1 MQMDPTTLISAS
13 LAAAAMALLV
23 LAWPL
28 LRQWRQRREAART
41 IDAALQRQ
49 AAHGAPAPVPGP
61 PTAPAAQAPHAT
73 AGATAAASPAPAATG
88 APQMSARAAALAQVQ
103 TQASVQPATTAA
115 RGPATL
121 RARLGAAFG
130 GRFNQRWLESR
141 LGRAVVT
148 GEEQLLLEQ
157 CGFYGLQP
165 RAVFGGLRLL
175 VPAVLAGTMLLWR
188 IDGSTMQALAWGFA
202 TFAFGYLLPKM
213 VLRRWAGNRLREV
226 AEELPVLIDMLR
238 LLQGVGLSIDQ
249 SLQVIVTEFGTMLRV
264 LGPELQRANQQFASG
279 RSREQTLQRIGKLFD
294 DEDLKG
300 LITLLTQVDKH
311 GGAVQEPLR
320 QFGER
325 LQVARKARMKD
336 KIGRLTVKMTGVMV
350 VSLLPVL
357 LILTAGPGFLGV
369 IRMLARMNGGH

>member
-1 MQMDPTTLISAS
+1 MDMTIDMATLFSMS
-13 LAAAAMALLV
+13 LLAAAGAAGL

-28 LRQWRQRREAART
+28 VRQWRQRRATTRT
-41 IDAALQRQ
+41 LDAALARQ
-49 AAHGAPAPVPGP
+49 A
-61 PTAPAAQAPHAT
+61 
-73 AGATAAASPAPAATG
+73 
-88 APQMSARAAALAQVQ
+88 ARAAAAPPSPS
-103 TQASVQPATTAA
+103 AAAPTAA
-115 RGPATL
+115 PAASPNADPTKGDPTK
-121 RARLGAAFG
+121 LGARFG
-130 GRFNQRWLESR
+130 ETWLNSK

-148 GEEQLLLEQ
+148 AEEQRLLEQ
-157 CGFYGLQP
+157 CGYYGVRP
-165 RAVFGGLRLL
+165 RAVFGGLRVA
-175 VPAVLAGTMLLWR
+175 VPVALAVAVFAWRLPVSLAGA
-188 IDGSTMQALAWGFA
+188 IGWGFA
-202 TFAFGYLLPKM
+202 TFAVGFLLPKLA
-213 VLRRWAGNRLREV
+213 LRRRARQRLALV
-226 AEELPVLIDMLR
+226 ADELPVLIDMLR

-249 SLQVIVTEFGTMLRV
+249 SLQIIVVEFGSMLHV

-279 RSREQTLQRIGKLFD
+279 RSREQTLLRIGKLFD

-300 LITLLTQVDKH
+300 LITLLTQVDRH

-325 LQVARKARMKD
+325 LQTARKARMKD

>member
-1 MQMDPTTLISAS
+1 MDATTLISAS

-49 AAHGAPAPVPGP
+49 ATHGIA
-61 PTAPAAQAPHAT
+61 AAQAEAAPGQAQAAGAAAQAT
-73 AGATAAASPAPAATG
+73 ATASAAATSA
-88 APQMSARAAALAQVQ
+88 APQMSARAAAAAAALGP
-103 TQASVQPATTAA
+103 ASARPAAAA
-115 RGPATL
+115 RPAPATL
-121 RARLGAAFG
+121 GARLGAAFG
-130 GRFNQRWLESR
+130 DRFNQSWLESR
-141 LGRAVVT
+141 LGRAVVAA
-148 GEEQLLLEQ
+148 EEQLLLEQ

-165 RAVFGGLRLL
+165 RAVFGGLRVL
-175 VPAVLAGTMLLWR
+175 VPAALAGAVLLWR
-188 IDGSTMQALAWGFA
+188 IDGPTVQALAWGFA
-202 TFAFGYLLPKM
+202 TFATAYLLPKI
-213 VLRRWAGNRLREV
+213 VLRRWAGNRQREV

-249 SLQVIVTEFGTMLRV
+249 SLQVIVTEFGAMLRV

-294 DEDLKG
+294 DEDLKS

-369 IRMLARMNGGH
+369 IRMLARMNGGHG

>member
-1 MQMDPTTLISAS
+1 MDTSILVSGS
-13 LAAAAMALLV
+13 LFAAAGALAL

-28 LRQWRQRREAART
+28 VQQWRQRRAATRT

-49 AAHGAPAPVPGP
+49 AAQATAGQAA
-61 PTAPAAQAPHAT
+61 APAAPGAEA
-73 AGATAAASPAPAATG
+73 AGQGAAAMSPRAA
-88 APQMSARAAALAQVQ
+88 AAAAALARGTAPAGVAGAA
-103 TQASVQPATTAA
+103 TAPAS
-115 RGPATL
+115 
-121 RARLGAAFG
+121 LGAKLGAEFG
-130 GRFNQRWLESR
+130 ERFNQRWLDSR

-148 GEEQLLLEQ
+148 AEEQALLEQ
-157 CGFYGLQP
+157 CGFYGVQP
-165 RAVFGGLRLL
+165 RAVFGGLRVLGPLL
-175 VPAVLAGTMLLWR
+175 LAACVFAWRLDGTLLSALVWTFVAFAV
-188 IDGSTMQALAWGFA
+188 
-202 TFAFGYLLPKM
+202 AFLLPKM
-213 VLRRWAGNRLREV
+213 VLRRWARNRVRQV

-249 SLQVIVTEFGTMLRV
+249 SLQIIVAEFGTLLRV

-294 DEDLKG
+294 DEDLKS
-300 LITLLTQVDKH
+300 LIMLLTQVDRH

-369 IRMLARMNGGH
+369 IRMLSRMNGGNG

>member
-1 MQMDPTTLISAS
+1 MDVTTLISAS

-49 AAHGAPAPVPGP
+49 AAHGVPVAQGEAVPGQP
-61 PTAPAAQAPHAT
+61 QA
-73 AGATAAASPAPAATG
+73 APAATQATALG
-88 APQMSARAAALAQVQ
+88 AAAAAPQMSARAAAAAAALAQ
-103 TQASVQPATTAA
+103 ASPRPAAAA
-115 RGPATL
+115 RPRPATL
-121 RARLGAAFG
+121 GARLGEAFG
-130 GRFNQRWLESR
+130 DRFNQRWLESR

-148 GEEQLLLEQ
+148 AEEQQLLEQ
-157 CGFYGLQP
+157 CGFHGLQP

-175 VPAVLAGTMLLWR
+175 VPAVLAGAMLLWR
-188 IDGSTMQALAWGFA
+188 IDGATAQALACGFA
-202 TFAFGYLLPKM
+202 TFALGYLLPKM
-213 VLRRWAGNRLREV
+213 VLRRWARNRQREV

-249 SLQVIVTEFGTMLRV
+249 SLQVIVTEFGAMLRV
-264 LGPELQRANQQFASG
+264 LGSELQRANQQFASG

-294 DEDLKG
+294 DEDLKS

-369 IRMLARMNGGH
+369 IRMLARMNGGHG

>member
-1 MQMDPTTLISAS
+1 MPMDVITLVTAS
-13 LAAAAMALLV
+13 LLAASMALLA

-28 LRQWRQRREAART
+28 VRQWQHRRAATRT
-41 IDAALQRQ
+41 LDAALQRAHDAS
-49 AAHGAPAPVPGP
+49 AAGQPSPAAVPPVP
-61 PTAPAAQAPHAT
+61 AT
-73 AGATAAASPAPAATG
+73 AGG
-88 APQMSARAAALAQVQ
+88 PQMSARAAAAAAALP
-103 TQASVQPATTAA
+103 QASAQSAQTAA
-115 RGPATL
+115 TARATPATL
-121 RARLGAAFG
+121 GGRIEVAFG
-130 GRFNQRWLESR
+130 ERFNQRWLESR

-148 GEEQLLLEQ
+148 AEEQQLLER
-157 CGFYGLQP
+157 CGFYGVQA

-175 VPAVLAGTMLLWR
+175 VPAVLAAGALILNLDASATLMLTW
-188 IDGSTMQALAWGFA
+188 TFA
-202 TFAFGYLLPKM
+202 TFAVAFLLTKL
-213 VLRRWAGNRLREV
+213 VLKRWAGNRLRQV

-249 SLQVIVTEFGTMLRV
+249 SLQVIVVEFGTMLRV

-369 IRMLARMNGGH
+369 IRMLARMKGGHG

>member
-1 MQMDPTTLISAS
+1 MQLDATTLISAS

-49 AAHGAPAPVPGP
+49 AGQGDSAPGQPQTTPA
-61 PTAPAAQAPHAT
+61 TAPAMAGTAT
-73 AGATAAASPAPAATG
+73 PAATAAGSAS
-88 APQMSARAAALAQVQ
+88 PQMSPRAAAAAAALAQ
-103 TQASVQPATTAA
+103 AAPRAATAA
-115 RGPATL
+115 TPAPATL

-130 GRFNQRWLESR
+130 DRFNQRWLESR

-148 GEEQLLLEQ
+148 AEEQLLLEQ
-157 CGFYGLQP
+157 CGFHGLQP

-175 VPAVLAGTMLLWR
+175 VPAVLAGAMLLWR
-188 IDGSTMQALAWGFA
+188 IDGSTMQALAWAFG
-202 TFAFGYLLPKM
+202 TFAAAYLLPKM
-213 VLRRWAGNRLREV
+213 VLRRWARNRQREV

-325 LQVARKARMKD
+325 LQVARKARLKD

-369 IRMLARMNGGH
+369 IRMLARMNGGF

>member
-1 MQMDPTTLISAS
+1 MQIDTTILISAS

-28 LRQWRQRREAART
+28 LRQWQQRREAVRT

-49 AAHGAPAPVPGP
+49 AGQASQGEPVPGQP
-61 PTAPAAQAPHAT
+61 QTTPATAPAT
-73 AGATAAASPAPAATG
+73 ASTAPASA
-88 APQMSARAAALAQVQ
+88 APQMSARAAAAAAALAQ
-103 TQASVQPATTAA
+103 ASPRPATAA
-115 RGPATL
+115 TPAPATF

-130 GRFNQRWLESR
+130 DRFNQRWLESR

-148 GEEQLLLEQ
+148 AEEHLLLEQ

-175 VPAVLAGTMLLWR
+175 VPAVLAGAALLWR
-188 IDGSTMQALAWGFA
+188 IDGPTMQALGWAFG
-202 TFAFGYLLPKM
+202 TFAAAYLLPKT
-213 VLRRWAGNRLREV
+213 VLRRWAANRLRDV

-369 IRMLARMNGGH
+369 IRMLARMNGGL

>member
-1 MQMDPTTLISAS
+1 MQMDATTLISAS

-49 AAHGAPAPVPGP
+49 ATHGAPVAPGEAAPGHP
-61 PTAPAAQAPHAT
+61 QT
-73 AGATAAASPAPAATG
+73 AGAVAQATATASSAAAASAAPH
-88 APQMSARAAALAQVQ
+88 MSARAAAAAAALG
-103 TQASVQPATTAA
+103 QAPARPAA
-115 RGPATL
+115 TVGPAPATL
-121 RARLGAAFG
+121 GARLGAAFG
-130 GRFNQRWLESR
+130 DRFNQSWLESR
-141 LGRAVVT
+141 LGRAVVAA
-148 GEEQLLLEQ
+148 EEQLLLEQ

-165 RAVFGGLRLL
+165 RAIFGGLRLL
-175 VPAVLAGTMLLWR
+175 VPAALAGAVLLWR
-188 IDGSTMQALAWGFA
+188 IDGPTLQALAWGFA
-202 TFAFGYLLPKM
+202 TFATAYLLPKIA
-213 VLRRWAGNRLREV
+213 LRRWAANRQREV

-249 SLQVIVTEFGTMLRV
+249 SLQVIVTEFGAMLRV

-294 DEDLKG
+294 DEDLKS

-369 IRMLARMNGGH
+369 IRMLARMNGGHG

>member
-1 MQMDPTTLISAS
+1 MQIDVTTLFCAS
-13 LAAAAMALLV
+13 LVAAAAALLV

-28 LRQWRQRREAART
+28 LRQWRQRRATVRT
-41 IDAALQRQ
+41 IDAALHRQ
-49 AAHGAPAPVPGP
+49 AVQGVAVAPAG
-61 PTAPAAQAPHAT
+61 T
-73 AGATAAASPAPAATG
+73 PAPAAAAGTSAAPPG
-88 APQMSARAAALAQVQ
+88 APQMSAQMSARAAALAQI
-103 TQASVQPATTAA
+103 TQPTAAGAATATAAATPAT
-115 RGPATL
+115 PATL
-121 RARLGAAFG
+121 KARLGLAFG
-130 GRFNQRWLESR
+130 ERFNQRWLDSKV
-141 LGRAVVT
+141 GRAVVT
-148 GEEQLLLEQ
+148 AEEQKLLEQ
-157 CGFYGLQP
+157 CGRYGVHA
-165 RAVFGGLRLL
+165 RAVFGGLRVL
-175 VPAVLAGTMLLWR
+175 VPIAVALAALLWR
-188 IDGSTMQALAWGFA
+188 IDGTLLSAMGW
-202 TFAFGYLLPKM
+202 TFAAFAVAFLLPKM
-213 VLRRWAGNRLREV
+213 ALRRWAGARQRQV

-249 SLQVIVTEFGTMLRV
+249 SLQIIVAEFGTMLRV

-279 RSREQTLQRIGKLFD
+279 RSREQTLLRIGKLFD
-294 DEDLKG
+294 DEDLKS

>member
-1 MQMDPTTLISAS
+1 
-13 LAAAAMALLV
+13 MA
-23 LAWPL
+23 
-28 LRQWRQRREAART
+28 
-41 IDAALQRQ
+41 
-49 AAHGAPAPVPGP
+49 
-61 PTAPAAQAPHAT
+61 
-73 AGATAAASPAPAATG
+73 
-88 APQMSARAAALAQVQ
+88 
-103 TQASVQPATTAA
+103 
-115 RGPATL
+115 
-121 RARLGAAFG
+121 
-130 GRFNQRWLESR
+130 
-141 LGRAVVT
+141 
-148 GEEQLLLEQ
+148 
-157 CGFYGLQP
+157 
-165 RAVFGGLRLL
+165 
-175 VPAVLAGTMLLWR
+175 
-188 IDGSTMQALAWGFA
+188 
-202 TFAFGYLLPKM
+202 
-213 VLRRWAGNRLREV
+213 LRRWAGARQRQV

-249 SLQVIVTEFGTMLRV
+249 SLQIIVAEFGTMLRV

-279 RSREQTLQRIGKLFD
+279 RSREQTLLRIGKLFD
-294 DEDLKG
+294 DEDLKS

>member
-1 MQMDPTTLISAS
+1 MQMPATTLISAS
-13 LAAAAMALLV
+13 LMAAAVALLM

-28 LRQWRQRREAART
+28 LRQWRQRRVAART
-41 IDAALQRQ
+41 IDAALERQ
-49 AAHGAPAPVPGP
+49 AAAQPHPAGQPPGQPAAPA
-61 PTAPAAQAPHAT
+61 T
-73 AGATAAASPAPAATG
+73 
-88 APQMSARAAALAQVQ
+88 PQMSARAAAAAAALAQ
-103 TQASVQPATTAA
+103 AAPQPAEDAA
-115 RGPATL
+115 RKPAATGL
-121 RARLGAAFG
+121 GARLGDAFG
-130 GRFNQRWLESR
+130 ERFNQRWLASR

-148 GEEQLLLEQ
+148 AEEQRLLEQ
-157 CGFYGLQP
+157 CGYYGVQP
-165 RAVFGGLRLL
+165 RAVFGGVRLV
-175 VPAVLAGTMLLWR
+175 VPAVLAAGVLLWR
-188 IDGSTMQALAWGFA
+188 IDGPMAATFAWTFA
-202 TFAFGYLLPKM
+202 TFALAFLLAKLI
-213 VLRRWAGNRLREV
+213 LRRWAGSRQRQV

-238 LLQGVGLSIDQ
+238 LLQGVGLSMDQ

-294 DEDLKG
+294 DEDLKS

-369 IRMLARMNGGH
+369 IRMLARMNGGT

>member
-1 MQMDPTTLISAS
+1 MQIDATTLISAS

-49 AAHGAPAPVPGP
+49 AMHGVAAAQGEAAPGQAQAAG
-61 PTAPAAQAPHAT
+61 AAAQATAT
-73 AGATAAASPAPAATG
+73 ASAAATSA
-88 APQMSARAAALAQVQ
+88 APQMSARAAAAAAALG
-103 TQASVQPATTAA
+103 QASARPAAAA
-115 RGPATL
+115 RPAPATL
-121 RARLGAAFG
+121 GARLGAAFG
-130 GRFNQRWLESR
+130 DRFNQSWLESR
-141 LGRAVVT
+141 LGRAVVAA
-148 GEEQLLLEQ
+148 EEQLLLEQ

-165 RAVFGGLRLL
+165 RAVFGGLRVL
-175 VPAVLAGTMLLWR
+175 VPAALAGAVLLWR
-188 IDGSTMQALAWGFA
+188 IDGPTAQALAWGFA
-202 TFAFGYLLPKM
+202 TFATAYLLPKIA
-213 VLRRWAGNRLREV
+213 LRRWAGNRQREV

-249 SLQVIVTEFGTMLRV
+249 SLQVIVTEFGAMLRV

-294 DEDLKG
+294 DEDLKS

-369 IRMLARMNGGH
+369 IRMLARMNGGHG

>member
-1 MQMDPTTLISAS
+1 MDVTVDMTSLLSMS
-13 LAAAAMALLV
+13 LLAAAGAAGL

-28 LRQWRQRREAART
+28 VRQWRQRRATTRT
-41 IDAALQRQ
+41 LDAALDRQ
-49 AAHGAPAPVPGP
+49 AV
-61 PTAPAAQAPHAT
+61 
-73 AGATAAASPAPAATG
+73 
-88 APQMSARAAALAQVQ
+88 RAAA
-103 TQASVQPATTAA
+103 TPASPSASPSASPPAAAANPTANPGSTT
-115 RGPATL
+115 L
-121 RARLGAAFG
+121 G
-130 GRFNQRWLESR
+130 GRLSETWLTSK

-148 GEEQLLLEQ
+148 AEEQRLLEQ
-157 CGFYGLQP
+157 CGYYGVRP
-165 RAVFGGLRLL
+165 RAVFGGLRVA
-175 VPAVLAGTMLLWR
+175 VPVALALAAFVWRLPVSLAGAIGW
-188 IDGSTMQALAWGFA
+188 SFA
-202 TFAFGYLLPKM
+202 TFAVAFLLPKLA
-213 VLRRWAGNRLREV
+213 LRRRARQRLARV
-226 AEELPVLIDMLR
+226 ADELPVLIDMLR

-249 SLQVIVTEFGTMLRV
+249 SLQIIVVEFGSMLHV

-300 LITLLTQVDKH
+300 LITLLTQVDRH

-325 LQVARKARMKD
+325 LQTARKARMKD

>member
-13 LAAAAMALLV
+13 LAAAAMGLLV

-28 LRQWRQRREAART
+28 VRQWRQRRLATRT

-49 AAHGAPAPVPGP
+49 ATQGAATDAAPP
-61 PTAPAAQAPHAT
+61 PPSVSPAAVAT
-73 AGATAAASPAPAATG
+73 ATATTTV
-88 APQMSARAAALAQVQ
+88 PQMSARAAAAAAAQA
-103 TQASVQPATTAA
+103 QASPSTGGADKSTRAAPATF
-115 RGPATL
+115 G
-121 RARLGAAFG
+121 ARLGEALG
-130 GRFNQRWLESR
+130 DRFNQRWLESR
-141 LGRAVVT
+141 IGRAVVT
-148 GEEQLLLEQ
+148 AEEQLLLEQ
-157 CGFYGLQP
+157 CGFYGVQP

-175 VPAVLAGTMLLWR
+175 IPMVLAAGALAWR
-188 IDGSTMQALAWGFA
+188 IDGGALPALAWTFA
-202 TFAFGYLLPKM
+202 TFAVGFLLPKT
-213 VLRRWAGNRLREV
+213 VLRRWARSRQRQV

-249 SLQVIVTEFGTMLRV
+249 SLQVIVVEFGTMLRV

-279 RSREQTLQRIGKLFD
+279 RSREQTLLRIGKLFD
-294 DEDLKG
+294 DEDLKS

-350 VSLLPVL
+350 VTLLPVL

>member
-1 MQMDPTTLISAS
+1 MQIDAITLISTS
-13 LAAAAMALLV
+13 LLAAAMALLV

-28 LRQWRQRREAART
+28 LQQWRHRRAASRT

-49 AAHGAPAPVPGP
+49 AALGTAQAGHPGP
-61 PTAPAAQAPHAT
+61 ATPTAQGVPAAAP
-73 AGATAAASPAPAATG
+73 
-88 APQMSARAAALAQVQ
+88 MSARAAAAAAALAPQQ
-103 TQASVQPATTAA
+103 PSTQAAAPASNVSPAA
-115 RGPATL
+115 SGTL
-121 RARLGAAFG
+121 GARLGKEFG
-130 GRFNQRWLESR
+130 ERFNQRWLESR

-148 GEEQLLLEQ
+148 AEEQRLLEQ
-157 CGFYGLQP
+157 CGRYGIQP
-165 RAVFGGLRLL
+165 RAVFGGLRVL
-175 VPAVLAGTMLLWR
+175 VPTVLAVCVLLWR
-188 IDGSTMQALAWGFA
+188 IDGKVLTALTWSFA
-202 TFAFGYLLPKM
+202 TFAVIFLLSKM
-213 VLRRWAGNRLREV
+213 VLRRWARSRQRQV

-249 SLQVIVTEFGTMLRV
+249 SLQIIVTEFGTMLRV

-294 DEDLKG
+294 DEDLKS
-300 LITLLTQVDKH
+300 LITLLTQVDRH

-369 IRMLARMNGGH
+369 IRMLSRMNGGH

>member
-1 MQMDPTTLISAS
+1 MELSLLVSAS
-13 LAAAAMALLV
+13 LFVAAGALAL

-28 LRQWRQRREAART
+28 MQQWRQRRTATRT

-49 AAHGAPAPVPGP
+49 AAHVAQVAQAAAGAAPAVTMPSSPA
-61 PTAPAAQAPHAT
+61 TTSAAQT
-73 AGATAAASPAPAATG
+73 
-88 APQMSARAAALAQVQ
+88 PQMSARAASAAAAIAKGA
-103 TQASVQPATTAA
+103 TPGAPAS
-115 RGPATL
+115 
-121 RARLGAAFG
+121 LGTKIGAEFG
-130 GRFNQRWLESR
+130 ERFNQRWLESR

-148 GEEQLLLEQ
+148 QEEQLLLEQ
-157 CGFYGLQP
+157 SGFYGVQP
-165 RAVFGGLRLL
+165 RAVFGGIRVL
-175 VPAVLAGTMLLWR
+175 VPTVLAVCVFAWR
-188 IDGSTMQALAWGFA
+188 IDKGLMPALVSAFVAFA
-202 TFAFGYLLPKM
+202 LLFLLPKFI
-213 VLRRWAGNRLREV
+213 LRRRVRNRVAQV

-249 SLQVIVTEFGTMLRV
+249 SLQIIVVEFGTMLRV

-279 RSREQTLQRIGKLFD
+279 RSREQTLMRIGKLFD
-294 DEDLKG
+294 DEDLKS
-300 LITLLTQVDKH
+300 LITLLTQVDRH

-325 LQVARKARMKD
+325 LQVARKARLKD

-369 IRMLARMNGGH
+369 IRMLSRMNGGH

>member
-1 MQMDPTTLISAS
+1 MGMTIDMTTLLSMS
-13 LAAAAMALLV
+13 LLAAAGAAGL

-28 LRQWRQRREAART
+28 VRQWRQRRATTRT
-41 IDAALQRQ
+41 LDAALDRQ
-49 AAHGAPAPVPGP
+49 AARAAATPTSPPAAAPA
-61 PTAPAAQAPHAT
+61 TAPAA
-73 AGATAAASPAPAATG
+73 SPD
-88 APQMSARAAALAQVQ
+88 
-103 TQASVQPATTAA
+103 PATPGA
-115 RGPATL
+115 R
-121 RARLGAAFG
+121 FG
-130 GRFNQRWLESR
+130 EIWLSSK
-141 LGRAVVT
+141 LGRAVIT
-148 GEEQLLLEQ
+148 AEEQRLLEQ
-157 CGFYGLQP
+157 CGYYGVRP
-165 RAVFGGLRLL
+165 RAVFGGLRVA
-175 VPAVLAGTMLLWR
+175 VPVALAMAVFAWRLPVSLAGA
-188 IDGSTMQALAWGFA
+188 IGWGFV
-202 TFAFGYLLPKM
+202 TFAVGFLLPKLA
-213 VLRRWAGNRLREV
+213 LRRRAKKRLARV
-226 AEELPVLIDMLR
+226 ADELPVLIDMLR

-249 SLQVIVTEFGTMLRV
+249 SLQIIVVEFGSMLHV

-300 LITLLTQVDKH
+300 LITLLTQVDRH

-325 LQVARKARMKD
+325 LQTARKARMKD